1 MENPLAWLKPFV
13 FQPLTSL
20 PSFPPSA
27 SLRPQVL
34 VVEASK
40 EKEDKKHRNQVKP
53 LFQESSLYPNLL
65 DLETELSPP
74 PYADPLLPP
83 QGPQV
88 SSGGI
93 QRDTEPL
100 APARE
105 GGPAQGTR
113 GRTRGITNMAE
124 ENNPEAPSS
133 TVWAFPVRVGPA

>member
-20 PSFPPSA
+20 PSSPSSA
-27 SLRPQVL
+27 SLHPQVL

-65 DLETELSPP
+65 DLETELSLL

-83 QGPQV
+83 QVPQV
-88 SSGGI
+88 SS
-93 QRDTEPL
+93 
-100 APARE
+100 
-105 GGPAQGTR
+105 
-113 GRTRGITNMAE
+113 
-124 ENNPEAPSS
+124 
-133 TVWAFPVRVGPA
+133 